1 MIKKEI
7 ALVQPNLSSQDDYV
21 KEREKKRKEFDSFV
35 LKRNK
40 EKGIVEFIPREPI
53 LKRM

>member
-1 MIKKEI
+1 MKNGIT
-7 ALVQPNLSSQDDYV
+7 LVRPNLSSQDDYV
-21 KEREKKRKEFDSFV
+21 KEREKKRKEFETFV

-40 EKGIVEFIPREPI
+40 EKGIVEFIPDESA